1 MSGATLQREDAI
13 AEAHR
18 WAPEPAPEARE
29 DAAPDAVELA
39 LHLLRSI
46 AEDPLLRSA
55 ACGGEAVSAAAGA
68 ADAWG
73 RHRSLM

>member
-1 MSGATLQREDAI
+1 MSGATLQRQDAF

-46 AEDPLLRSA
+46 AEDPLLRGQQRVA
-55 ACGGEAVSAAAGA
+55 ARRYLRRLEQRTPGADIEA
-68 ADAWG
+68 
-73 RHRSLM
+73 